1 MLHAST
7 FDFVVCISTALN
19 GSFLMLACHNS
30 GRTPKGSVQGAIST
44 ALTLAHQLKR
54 IEPIEKEKLL
64 NITYYRVAP
73 EILDGV
79 STSEPR
85 VHLRTRPRK
94 WEIREERNDGMTN

>member
-1 MLHAST
+1 MLHT
-7 FDFVVCISTALN
+7 RVD
-19 GSFLMLACHNS
+19 SFHFHSADWEGFFNFLFPCHNS

-73 EILDGV
+73 EILEDV

-85 VHLRTRPRK
+85 AQSNGTKPRK
-94 WEIREERNDGMTN
+94 CGTPKNNKFLA